1 MSSPLVGPLT
11 ALKDIVRAMGL
22 DEHRVVS
29 IDIHADCVNLP
40 TVTAIVRLDVEKNG
54 RLCDV
59 IKRYQMVERETTGES
74 INFRE
79 YT

>member
-1 MSSPLVGPLT
+1 MSVPLVGPLT
-11 ALKDIVRAMGL
+11 ALNDIVRAMGL

-40 TVTAIVRLDVEKNG
+40 SVTVVMRLDIEKNG

-59 IKRYQMVERETTGES
+59 IKRYQTDEP
-74 INFRE
+74 IKFRE
-79 YT
+79 FT